1 MLAKLAIAG
10 DERALDLL
18 SWNPQSKTWNV
29 FGQMKGTG
37 TGLDGCAFFIGT
49 DDGSSLFSLLLLLF
63 SFYIWPYITISPFSI
78 QY

>member
-18 SWNPQSKTWNV
+18 SWNPQSKTLNV

-49 DDGSSLFSLLLLLF
+49 DDGSSLFFATAHAFLSTSGL
-63 SFYIWPYITISPFSI
+63 I
-78 QY
+78 